1 MKNMALTKGLYGSI
15 AGLEALANEVIT
27 GVQAPNSD
35 LGSSVIVSEEGVAEF
50 NTVQDF
56 VQMVEDNGLASS
68 FSGADHASIT
78 PDGRLVLGR
87 NVGSNGV
94 A

>member
-1 MKNMALTKGLYGSI
+1 MALTKGLYGSI
-15 AGLEALANEVIT
+15 AGLEALANETIT
-27 GVQAPNSD
+27 GVQVPNSD
-35 LGSSVIVSEEGVAEF
+35 FGNSVIVSEEGVEGAEF
-50 NTVQDF
+50 ETVQDF
-56 VQMVEDNGLASS
+56 VQMVEDNGFASS

>member
-15 AGLEALANEVIT
+15 AGLEALANETIT
-27 GVQAPNSD
+27 GVQVPNSD
-35 LGSSVIVSEEGVAEF
+35 FGNSVIVSEEGAEF
-50 NTVQDF
+50 ETVQDF
-56 VQMVEDNGLASS
+56 VQMVDDNGFGSS

>member
-1 MKNMALTKGLYGSI
+1 MALTKGLYGSI
-15 AGLEALANEVIT
+15 SGLEALANEEIT

-35 LGSSVIVSEEGVAEF
+35 MGNSTIVSEEGAEF
-50 NTVQDF
+50 RTVNDF
-56 VQMVEDNGLASS
+56 VQMVADNGFESHFAD
-68 FSGADHASIT
+68 ADHASIT
-78 PDGRLVLGR
+78 SDGRLVLGR

>member
-27 GVQAPNSD
+27 GVQVPNSD
-35 LGSSVIVSEEGVAEF
+35 FGNSVIVSEEGAEF
-50 NTVQDF
+50 ETVQDF
-56 VQMVEDNGLASS
+56 VQMVDDNGFASS

>member
-1 MKNMALTKGLYGSI
+1 MFIMALTKGLYGSI
-15 AGLEALANEVIT
+15 SGLEALANEQIT
-27 GVQAPNSD
+27 GVQVPNSD
-35 LGSSVIVSEEGVAEF
+35 FGSSTIVSEDGAEF
-50 NTVQDF
+50 STVNDF
-56 VQMVEDNGLASS
+56 VQMVQDNGYESH

>member
-1 MKNMALTKGLYGSI
+1 MALTKGLYGSI

-27 GVQAPNSD
+27 GVQVPNSD
-35 LGSSVIVSEEGVAEF
+35 FGNSVIVSEEGSEF
-50 NTVQDF
+50 ETVQDF
-56 VQMVEDNGLASS
+56 VQMVDDNGFASS